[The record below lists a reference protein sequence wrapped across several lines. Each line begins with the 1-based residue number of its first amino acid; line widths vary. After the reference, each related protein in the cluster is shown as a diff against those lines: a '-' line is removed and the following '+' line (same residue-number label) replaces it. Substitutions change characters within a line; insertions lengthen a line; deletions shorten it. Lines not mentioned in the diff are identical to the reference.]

1 MPTLPANPNLDQ
13 LRRQAKELVRA
24 ARAGDRSALER
35 IGVVSD
41 EVTLA
46 AAQLAIAREYG
57 LASWPALKA
66 EVQERHRSLE
76 EVVEAFLAASV
87 GYRVGR
93 AARLLAERPEIAEH
107 GLETAVVLGD
117 AGRVKRELA
126 ADPGLTSRRDPR
138 TGWTALHAVCASRW
152 HLDPARAEGLLAVAT
167 VLLDAGADVNALSN
181 DRHWSP
187 MRCAVSS
194 ADSGRANE
202 PIVRLLL
209 DRGATVQD
217 HDLYLAGFAGSWCV
231 RMLLE
236 RVPNVAEIAEQAL
249 GAPISSGDVDTV
261 RLLLDAGADPTRY
274 RDGDGD
280 PVTVIPEALL
290 EGAPTEVIELLLSHG
305 ADAAAPGRDGRS
317 PYRLATALDRG
328 DVVALLERHGARD
341 DRTTIDRLLGACRQ
355 ADRETAIRLAAEHP
369 GLPERLTAA
378 EAATIVTAAEA
389 GDAAA
394 VAVMLDVGLPI
405 DARGGGNGATALHTA
420 AHSGSVET
428 VTLLLARG
436 AEIEARDA
444 TFKGN
449 ALAWAL
455 VGSGEQPSNAP
466 APDWEAV
473 VRILLDAGSSTDRI
487 VLAAGEPSQPSPEV
501 ASLLRARGVAGRT

>member
-13 LRRQAKELVRA
+13 LRRQAKELVRG

-35 IGVVSD
+35 IGAVSD

-57 LASWPALKA
+57 LPSWPALKA
-66 EVQERHRSLE
+66 EVQERNRSLE

-107 GLETAVVLGD
+107 TLETAVVLGD

-126 ADPGLTSRRDPR
+126 ANPGLTSRRDPR

-167 VLLDAGADVNALSN
+167 LLLDAGTDPNALSN

-187 MRCAVSS
+187 LRCAVTS
-194 ADSGRANE
+194 ANSGRANE

-217 HDLYLAGFAGSWCV
+217 HDLYLAGFAGSWCL

-249 GAPISSGDVDTV
+249 GAPISSGDVDAV

-274 RDGDGD
+274 RDGDGH
-280 PVTVIPEALL
+280 PAPVIPEALA

-305 ADAAAPGRDGRS
+305 ADAAAPGPDGRS

-328 DVVALLERHGARD
+328 DVVALLARHGARD
-341 DRTTIDRLLGACRQ
+341 DRTTIDRLLGACRH
-355 ADRETAIRLAAEHP
+355 ADRETAMRLAAEHP
-369 GLPERLTAA
+369 GLPGRLTAA

-405 DARGGGNGATALHTA
+405 DARGGGHGATALHAA

-436 AEIEARDA
+436 AEIEARDS
-444 TFKGN
+444 TFKAN
-449 ALAWAL
+449 ALEWAV
-455 VGSGEQPSNAP
+455 VGSGEQPSSAA

-473 VRILLDAGSSTDRI
+473 VRILLDAGSSSDGI
-487 VLAAGEPSQPSPEV
+487 VLAAGEPKQPSPEV
-501 ASLLRARGVAGRT
+501 TSLLRAQGVASRT

>member
-1 MPTLPANPNLDQ
+1 VTRDRTESSSDAGTPGDLD
-13 LRRQAKELVRA
+13 
-24 ARAGDRSALER
+24 
-35 IGVVSD
+35 
-41 EVTLA
+41 
-46 AAQLAIAREYG
+46 
-57 LASWPALKA
+57 
-66 EVQERHRSLE
+66 

-107 GLETAVVLGD
+107 TLATAVVLGD
-117 AGRVKRELA
+117 AGRVERELA

-167 VLLDAGADVNALSN
+167 LLLDAGADANALSN

-187 MRCAVSS
+187 LRCAVTS

-202 PIVRLLL
+202 PIVTLLL

-217 HDLYLAGFAGSWCV
+217 HDLYLAGFAGSWCL

-249 GAPISSGDVDTV
+249 RAPVSSGDVDAV

-280 PVTVIPEALL
+280 PAPVIPEALAAD
-290 EGAPTEVIELLLSHG
+290 APTEVIELLLSHG
-305 ADAAAPGRDGRS
+305 ADAVAPGPDDRS

-328 DVVALLERHGARD
+328 DVVVLLARHGARD
-341 DRTTIDRLLGACRQ
+341 DRTAIDRLLGACRQ
-355 ADRETAIRLAAEHP
+355 ADRETAMRLAAEDP
-369 GLPERLTAA
+369 GLPGRLTAA
-378 EAATIVTAAEA
+378 EAAAIVTAAEA
-389 GDAAA
+389 GDAEA

-405 DARGGGNGATALHTA
+405 GARGDGHGATALHAA
-420 AHSGSVET
+420 AHSGSVKT

-444 TFKGN
+444 TFKAN
-449 ALAWAL
+449 ALEWAV
-455 VGSGEQPSNAP
+455 VGSGEHPSSAA

-473 VRILLDAGSSTDRI
+473 VRILLDAGSSTDGI
-487 VLAAGEPSQPSPEV
+487 VLAAGEPKQPSPEV
-501 ASLLRARGVAGRT
+501 TSLLRAQGVAM